1 MKIESIQ
8 NDEIK
13 FDNGS
18 RLVFEHYQD
27 CCEKV
32 YADCKNIQSLS
43 SENFRYNK
51 VEFDEPPQFAMVEGV
66 GVELI
71 ARTGMRYLI
80 SCYNIQNGYYSSNL
94 SMTFI
99 DANGNRTELVD
110 DVEKK
115 DNVY

>member
-1 MKIESIQ
+1 
-8 NDEIK
+8 
-13 FDNGS
+13 
-18 RLVFEHYQD
+18 
-27 CCEKV
+27 
-32 YADCKNIQSLS
+32 
-43 SENFRYNK
+43 
-51 VEFDEPPQFAMVEGV
+51 
-66 GVELI
+66 
-71 ARTGMRYLI
+71 MRYLI